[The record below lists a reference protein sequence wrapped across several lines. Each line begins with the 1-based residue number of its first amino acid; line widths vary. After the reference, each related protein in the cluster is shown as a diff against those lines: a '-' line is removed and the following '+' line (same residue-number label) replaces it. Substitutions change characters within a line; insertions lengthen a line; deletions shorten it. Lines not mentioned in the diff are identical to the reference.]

1 MLSLMI
7 AVGALFVSVIVSVV
21 IDPWPSG
28 ADGADDGVATPD
40 AITLA
45 V

>member
-1 MLSLMI
+1 MI
-7 AVGALFVSVIVSVV
+7 AVGALFVSVLVSVV

-28 ADGADDGVATPD
+28 ADDDGVPTPD
-40 AITLA
+40 AITLT